1 MDEAGLFVRVL
12 GSKYPISPEACECPE
27 ISILGTWTCEYV
39 KPN

>member
-12 GSKYPISPEACECPE
+12 GSKYPNSPEAYECPE